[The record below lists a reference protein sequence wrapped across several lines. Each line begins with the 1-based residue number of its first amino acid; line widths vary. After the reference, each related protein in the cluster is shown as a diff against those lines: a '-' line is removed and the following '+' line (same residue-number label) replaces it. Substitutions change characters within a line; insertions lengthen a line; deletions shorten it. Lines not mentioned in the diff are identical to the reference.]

1 MVRQAHHDLQAHHN
15 LQAHNDLQAHH
26 GSTSS
31 PWRTNEMPLNPDKF
45 SSHSELVE
53 EWLVEEWL
61 VEE

>member
-1 MVRQAHHDLQAHHN
+1 
-15 LQAHNDLQAHH
+15 
-26 GSTSS
+26 
-31 PWRTNEMPLNPDKF
+31 MPLNPDKF